1 MNLNKIILVVS
12 CIALVISSCGEKKD
26 SDSDKKP
33 VKTEERQVD
42 TLANQDS
49 YSAFDHEHHSLP
61 SPLQIALLFRE
72 SGLYFDQSV
81 VDVSYQDGTNYQALL
96 SMGKLTAQM
105 AYTGLNGEKDI
116 ALKAMEGL
124 SRLSDQT
131 GFGNVLITNERLA
144 VVEQNIDQPDSMIQY
159 MSDMQYDLDKYIVE
173 NEEEDRS
180 LIVFTAAWI
189 ETLEMGRK
197 LLSIELSEALILQL
211 LDQHSIA
218 HSLVELLKANKS
230 FSDNKSYQ
238 KLVSGVEKIE
248 DALSAF
254 GDLSGDEVEIE
265 QKTFDTLTST
275 IELVHKEIFE

>member
-1 MNLNKIILVVS
+1 MNKLILILCSVS
-12 CIALVISSCGEKKD
+12 LLVGRCGESKETG
-26 SDSDKKP
+26 SDKKT
-33 VKTEERQVD
+33 VDKEEKAVD
-42 TLANQDS
+42 TLSNQDT

-61 SPLQIALLFRE
+61 SPLQIALLFSE
-72 SGLYFDQSV
+72 SGLYFDQSI
-81 VDVSYQDGTNYQALL
+81 VDVSYQDGTNYQGLL
-96 SMGKLTAQM
+96 SIGKLTAQM
-105 AYTGLNGEKDI
+105 AYSGLNGEKDI

-131 GFGNVLITNERLA
+131 GFGNVLITNERLS

-159 MSDMQYDLDKYIVE
+159 MSDMQYDLDNYIVE

-180 LIVFTAAWI
+180 LIVFTAAWL

-197 LLSIELSEALILQL
+197 LLKIELSEALILQL

-238 KLVSGVEKIE
+238 KLVSGVEKLE
-248 DALSAF
+248 DVLAAF
-254 GDLSGDEVEIE
+254 GDLNGEEIEIE
-265 QKTFDTLTST
+265 QATFDTLTST